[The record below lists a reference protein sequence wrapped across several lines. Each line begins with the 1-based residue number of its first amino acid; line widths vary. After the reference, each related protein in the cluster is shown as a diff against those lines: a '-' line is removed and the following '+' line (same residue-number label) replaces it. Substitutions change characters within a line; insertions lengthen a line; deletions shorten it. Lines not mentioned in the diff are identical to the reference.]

1 MRKAAAPTSLVASC
15 LLAGVVG
22 LATGHASLAEKIGK
36 VSEPLVAGNE
46 VSPAEQQSQALV
58 ALDMGGFSC
67 SGVLLNSEWV
77 IAAAHC
83 FQNPD
88 VKASEVKVT
97 VNWPTKEK
105 NRTGKELYILP
116 KDLAILRVDTPF
128 DAISVGY
135 NMPVY
140 TDTMSAGRGL
150 KVYGK
155 GIYALAKGEGDTATP
170 SVRTTTNIA
179 AADFQVTR
187 VDGDHFWFGPSA
199 KGGKFLPAGT
209 AAVPPSSMPAAKR
222 PGGHQLALHGYPGR
236 GQAAEAGR
244 WAGDVKMT
252 SAATCRSVRCG
263 RRSTRIPARRAC
275 RNYAWRAVGA
285 VQLATGI
292 YKCDP
297 KTISGPRWTPN
308 FDDHLN
314 FCMHAK
320 AADANFED
328 KERNRIAQEC
338 RIAAAMPQG
347 TSALQVAPN
356 ADGFALSGSGYAVN
370 SRVIIRSTDSAGFKK
385 NITSNFS
392 DPKGNFAATVATAD
406 VCTKPGTITFTA
418 EDQDKPASAPVNA
431 TCQQVAAAPP
441 PPPPP
446 PPGDDAQPPKG
457 GDQVAAPPPGQKF
470 VTVKLSVDLYEEPGG
485 QGHAKG
491 TLEAGTPQVTLV
503 EPCNDH
509 WCHVKWPAGQ
519 GFVYSGP
526 GYESLKLP

>member
-1 MRKAAAPTSLVASC
+1 MRTKAAPLAVC
-15 LLAGVVG
+15 LLAGMVALTTSHAV
-22 LATGHASLAEKIGK
+22 LADKIGK
-36 VSEPLVAGNE
+36 VSEPLVADTI
-46 VSPAEQQSQALV
+46 VSAAEQKDQGLV
-58 ALDMGGFSC
+58 AIATGKGAC
-67 SGVLLNSEWV
+67 SAALLNSEWV
-77 IAAAHC
+77 ITAHHC
-83 FQNPD
+83 FTGSE
-88 VKASEVKVT
+88 KAANLSVEAR
-97 VNWPTKEK
+97 WPQAETKK
-105 NRTGKELYILP
+105 GRELYYLGADIALV
-116 KDLAILRVDTPF
+116 RVESPF
-128 DAISVGY
+128 NIPVDF

-140 TDTMSAGRGL
+140 LDTVQPGRSI
-150 KVYGK
+150 KVYGQ
-155 GIYALAKGEGDTATP
+155 GIYKLATGKGASAVP
-170 SVRTTTNIA
+170 SVGDKQYRS
-179 AADFQVTR
+179 ADFEITHVDDTR
-187 VDGDHFWFGPSA
+187 FWHARG
-199 KGGKFLPAGT
+199 KGGQIPAGGDSGGPAFINAGGQT
-209 AAVPPSSMPAAKR
+209 TLAGISSLCMVIPVEGK
-222 PGGHQLALHGYPGR
+222 PLSWT
-236 GQAAEAGR
+236 
-244 WAGDVKMT
+244 WAGDVRECGYAPIAPVWAQIKSHIG
-252 SAATCRSVRCG
+252 SA
-263 RRSTRIPARRAC
+263 PC

-406 VCTKPGTITFTA
+406 VCSKPGSITFTA

-441 PPPPP
+441 PRTAPRQQRSSAPASAARPEIRH
-446 PPGDDAQPPKG
+446 G
-457 GDQVAAPPPGQKF
+457 GAVGRSLRRARRSRSGHRHAP
-470 VTVKLSVDLYEEPGG
+470 SRHG
-485 QGHAKG
+485 QGDA
-491 TLEAGTPQVTLV
+491 AGALQRPLV
-503 EPCNDH
+503 SRQM
-509 WCHVKWPAGQ
+509 AGR
-519 GFVYSGP
+519 SG
-526 GYESLKLP
+526 LRL

>member
-1 MRKAAAPTSLVASC
+1 MRIAATPASLLASC
-15 LLAGVVG
+15 LLAGVIG
-22 LATGHASLAEKIGK
+22 FATGHASLAEKIGK

-88 VKASEVKVT
+88 VKASQVT
-97 VNWPTKEK
+97 VSVKWATKQK
-105 NRTGKELYILP
+105 KRTGKELYVLP

-128 DAISVGY
+128 DAISPSY

-140 TDTMSAGRGL
+140 TGTMSAGRGL

-155 GIYALAKGEGDTATP
+155 GIYALAKGEGDTATQTQ
-170 SVRTTTNIA
+170 SDDKYRS
-179 AADFQVTR
+179 ADFQVAR
-187 VDGDHFWFGPSA
+187 VDGDHFWFGPNA
-199 KGGKFLPAGT
+199 NGAIPAGGDSGGPAFINAGGQSYLAGISSECHT
-209 AAVPPSSMPAAKR
+209 RDLPGKVSPKDDDWMWVAKIDECGYAPVAAVWPQILEHI
-222 PGGHQLALHGYPGR
+222 G
-236 GQAAEAGR
+236 
-244 WAGDVKMT
+244 
-252 SAATCRSVRCG
+252 SA
-263 RRSTRIPARRAC
+263 PC

-406 VCTKPGTITFTA
+406 VCSKPGSITFTA

-446 PPGDDAQPPKG
+446 PGNNVPPPPP
-457 GDQVAAPPPGQKF
+457 PPPGQKF
-470 VTVKLSVDLYEEPGG
+470 VTVKLSVDLYAAPGG
-485 QGHAKG
+485 QGQAKG
-491 TLEAGTPQVTLV
+491 TLEAGTPQVTLL

-526 GYESLKLP
+526 GYKSLQLP

>member
-1 MRKAAAPTSLVASC
+1 
-15 LLAGVVG
+15 
-22 LATGHASLAEKIGK
+22 
-36 VSEPLVAGNE
+36 
-46 VSPAEQQSQALV
+46 
-58 ALDMGGFSC
+58 MGGFSC

-88 VKASEVKVT
+88 VKASEVT
-97 VNWPTKEK
+97 VSVKWATKQK
-105 NRTGKELYILP
+105 KRTGKELYVLP

-128 DAISVGY
+128 DAISPSY

-140 TDTMSAGRGL
+140 TGTMSAGRGL

-170 SVRTTTNIA
+170 TRATTNIA
-179 AADFQVTR
+179 APISRWRGSTATISGSDPMRTAQF
-187 VDGDHFWFGPSA
+187 P
-199 KGGKFLPAGT
+199 PAAT
-209 AAVPPSSMPAAKR
+209 AAVRPSSMPAAR
-222 PGGHQLALHGYPGR
+222 ATSPASARICHTRDLPGKVSPKDDDWMWVAKIDECGYAPV
-236 GQAAEAGR
+236 AAVWPQILEHIG
-244 WAGDVKMT
+244 
-252 SAATCRSVRCG
+252 S
-263 RRSTRIPARRAC
+263 PAC

-292 YKCDP
+292 YNCDP

-347 TSALQVAPN
+347 TSALQVAQN
-356 ADGFALSGSGYAVN
+356 GDGFALSGSGYAVN

-392 DPKGNFAATVATAD
+392 DPKGNFAATVASAD
-406 VCTKPGTITFTA
+406 VCTKSGPITFTA

-431 TCQQVAAAPP
+431 TCQQVAAAPAARLRP
-441 PPPPP
+441 PATSAAAAASAARPEIRH
-446 PPGDDAQPPKG
+446 G
-457 GDQVAAPPPGQKF
+457 GAVGRSLRRRPAAR
-470 VTVKLSVDLYEEPGG
+470 VKPRARS
-485 QGHAKG
+485 K
-491 TLEAGTPQVTLV
+491 
-503 EPCNDH
+503 
-509 WCHVKWPAGQ
+509 PAR
-519 GFVYSGP
+519 P
-526 GYESLKLP
+526 R

>member
-1 MRKAAAPTSLVASC
+1 MRKMAAPASLAVSC
-15 LLAGVVG
+15 LLAAMLGVTTSQVG
-22 LATGHASLAEKIGK
+22 LAEKIGT
-36 VSEPLVAGNE
+36 VTQPLVAGDE
-46 VSPAEQQSQALV
+46 VSPAEQQSQTLV
-58 ALDMGGFSC
+58 ALDMGGFTC

-88 VKASEVKVT
+88 VKASQVT
-97 VNWPTKEK
+97 VTVKWSTKQK
-105 NRTGKELYILP
+105 KRTGRELYVLP
-116 KDLAILRVDTPF
+116 KDIAILRVDTPF
-128 DAISVGY
+128 DAISVSY

-140 TDTMSAGRGL
+140 TGTMSTGRGL

-155 GIYALAKGEGDTATP
+155 GIYELAKGEGDSATP
-170 SVRTTTNIA
+170 SKGDDKYRT
-179 AADFQVTR
+179 ADFVVAR
-187 VDGDHFWFGPSA
+187 VDGDHFWFGP
-199 KGGKFLPAGT
+199 GKNGAIPAGGDSGGPAFINAGGQT
-209 AAVPPSSMPAAKR
+209 YLAGISSECHTRDLPGKVSPKDDDWMWVAKIDECGYAPVAAVWPQILEHI
-222 PGGHQLALHGYPGR
+222 G
-236 GQAAEAGR
+236 
-244 WAGDVKMT
+244 
-252 SAATCRSVRCG
+252 SA
-263 RRSTRIPARRAC
+263 PC

-292 YKCDP
+292 YNCDP

-314 FCMHAK
+314 FCIHAK

-328 KERNRIAQEC
+328 KERNKIAQEC

-347 TSALQVAPN
+347 TSALQVAAN

-370 SRVIIRSTDSAGFKK
+370 SRVIIRSTNSAGFKK

-392 DPKGNFAATVATAD
+392 DPKGNFAATVANAD
-406 VCTKPGTITFTA
+406 VCSKPGSITFTA

-446 PPGDDAQPPKG
+446 RPGNDVPPPPP
-457 GDQVAAPPPGQKF
+457 PPPGQKF
-470 VTVKLSVDLYEEPGG
+470 VTVQLSVDLYAAPGG
-485 QGHAKG
+485 NGQAIG
-491 TLEAGTPQVTLV
+491 TLEAGTRKVTLL

-526 GYESLKLP
+526 GYQSLQLP